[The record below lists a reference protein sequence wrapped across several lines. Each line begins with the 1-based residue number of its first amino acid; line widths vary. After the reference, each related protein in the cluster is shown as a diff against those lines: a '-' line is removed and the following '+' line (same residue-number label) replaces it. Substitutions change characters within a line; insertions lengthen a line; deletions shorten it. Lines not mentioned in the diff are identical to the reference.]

1 MTQLEIFNAIADDVD
16 VPHPTRRLPYL
27 PIYYGSMG
35 AEIVAKITGTK
46 PIVTRL
52 GALMFGSDNKHS
64 VEKARRELGYEPA
77 VPLRDGLKLAAAW
90 FNSGGMDQPLVTQ
103 ASLYAP
109 LGGARN

>member
-1 MTQLEIFNAIADDVD
+1 
-16 VPHPTRRLPYL
+16 
-27 PIYYGSMG
+27 
-35 AEIVAKITGTK
+35 
-46 PIVTRL
+46 
-52 GALMFGSDNKHS
+52 MFGSDNKHS

-103 ASLYAP
+103 ASQYAP